1 MDNDQYEQIT
11 NDHVYQHLQRAG
23 NDYAVLT
30 PKNETGSE
38 VYQQQHHVY
47 DITHVPTGNE
57 ADNSI
62 VHQQMARSEEGK
74 QGSKICPP
82 PAWLRWL
89 MAIVGL
95 GLLCLIVTLVVVFL
109 WSKYTLIK
117 VINRDIQFYHG
128 L

>member
-30 PKNETGSE
+30 PINETGSE
-38 VYQQQHHVY
+38 VYRQQDHVY
-47 DITHVPTGNE
+47 HSTHVPTSNE
-57 ADNSI
+57 ANNSI
-62 VHQQMARSEEGK
+62 VRQQMAGSEEGK

-89 MAIVGL
+89 LAIVGL
-95 GLLCLIVTLVVVFL
+95 GLLCVIVTLVVVFL
-109 WSKYTLIK
+109 LSKYPYK
-117 VINRDIQFYHG
+117 SY
-128 L
+128 